1 MAESAETQPTFE
13 DVFSLLS
20 RIPENRLISLKH
32 KLKHMRPSTSS
43 SKLLQAMVLLAL
55 GREAEARICLDALGE
70 DTGALYVCRTRLG
83 SAGVPAGCVDPGTPQ
98 LDASALWVL
107 AQIYSLLVEE
117 KVCSQEAKIR
127 AYRAAIQAARASKG
141 SLGERL
147 SSLLAEAQEQCGMD
161 ISLAERGASFE
172 TLRSDPTLLQTAS
185 PASVPRSAPVQI
197 GSTPGLSGPQ
207 TLRSSGSPASSVSH
221 FEISQS
227 PTVEYMTHSTRRHHN
242 PGPSKLCGGGA
253 SLAVHNSGGSA
264 SHIAR
269 DLEQLDSASANPLQ
283 SQPRSRSLRDR
294 CGGSSCHPSLPVPET
309 GLPSQSAMH
318 CPVECSD
325 LPSTVPPKLQRP
337 QESVPKE
344 PEKEPHVGLPGSSS
358 STIRLPVED
367 SYVPTGNRN
376 MASSSSSICP
386 PPSVQPPA
394 LAPAPV
400 TAPSSEPDT
409 GESKFFSFVVVHAM
423 EDVDIACRVKE
434 LLESMGVPDGATFC
448 EDFLVP
454 GHCQLT
460 CFQDAINNSAFT
472 LLLLTKN
479 FQCRL
484 CTYQMNSAL
493 MDSILRLHKYN
504 SVIPFVPKEYPLKKG
519 QIPGVLAGL
528 VPLDEN
534 SRVFTKRVKNTFVL
548 SKIKEQRTKWSEIQQ
563 IQEAHRKQ
571 KQYQEHLQA
580 VQAALAALNIGS
592 QPGFLPPMQ
601 LPDLTGLQQFLSSLS
616 AQAALIN
623 QPYPGGLFMP
633 GYSAPSPSQ
642 PSGLLPG
649 HQNMVPGTGHQPLI
663 IQNARM
669 VQIGDHNQM
678 QVERTQSV
686 SEDSDE
692 ETSECN

>member
-1 MAESAETQPTFE
+1 MAESAEAQPTFE

-20 RIPENRLISLKH
+20 RMPENRLVNLKH
-32 KLKHMRPSTSS
+32 KLKHMRPSTRS

-70 DTGALYVCRTRLG
+70 DMGALYVCRTRLG

-107 AQIYSLLVEE
+107 AQIYSVLVEE
-117 KVCSQEAKIR
+117 KVCSQDAKIS
-127 AYRAAIQAARASKG
+127 AYRAAIQAVRASKG
-141 SLGERL
+141 NQGEQL
-147 SSLLAEAQEQCGMD
+147 SSLLAEAEEQCGMD

-172 TLRSDPTLLQTAS
+172 ALRSDPALFQTAS

-197 GSTPGLSGPQ
+197 GSAPGLSSPR
-207 TLRSSGSPASSVSH
+207 TLRSSGSPASFVSH
-221 FEISQS
+221 LEISQS
-227 PTVEYMTHSTRRHHN
+227 PTVEYLTCATRRHHN

-253 SLAVHNSGGSA
+253 SPAVHYSGGSV
-264 SHIAR
+264 SHVAW
-269 DLEQLDSASANPLQ
+269 DPEQLDSACAPPLH
-283 SQPRSRSLRDR
+283 SQPRSRSLRDP
-294 CGGSSCHPSLPVPET
+294 CGGSSHLPFLPVPET
-309 GLPSQSAMH
+309 GLPSRSATH

-325 LPSTVPPKLQRP
+325 LPSTVPPKPQRP

-358 STIRLPVED
+358 GSVRLPVED
-367 SYVPTGNRN
+367 SYVPTENRS
-376 MASSSSSICP
+376 MASSSFVCP
-386 PPSVQPPA
+386 PPFQ
-394 LAPAPV
+394 APAAAPA

-409 GESKFFSFVVVHAM
+409 GEGKFYSFVVVHAM
-423 EDVDIACRVKE
+423 EDMDIACRVKE

-472 LLLLTKN
+472 LLLLTEN

-504 SVIPFVPKEYPLKKG
+504 SVIPFVPKECPLRKG

-534 SRVFTKRVKNTFVL
+534 SRVFARRVKNTFVP

-580 VQAALAALNIGS
+580 VQRALAALNIGS
-592 QPGFLPPMQ
+592 QPGLLPPVQ
-601 LPDLTGLQQFLSSLS
+601 LPDLTGLHQLLSSLS
-616 AQAALIN
+616 AQTALIN
-623 QPYPGGLFMP
+623 QPHLGGLFMP

-642 PSGLLPG
+642 PVALPPG
-649 HQNMVPGTGHQPLI
+649 HQNMPGTGHQPLI

-678 QVERTQSV
+678 QVQRTQSV
-686 SEDSDE
+686 SESSDE
-692 ETSECN
+692 ETNECN

>member
-1 MAESAETQPTFE
+1 MAERAETQPTFE

-20 RIPENRLISLKH
+20 RIPENRLVSLKH

-43 SKLLQAMVLLAL
+43 SKLLHAMVLLAL

-141 SLGERL
+141 SPGERL
-147 SSLLAEAQEQCGMD
+147 SSLLAEAQVQCGMD
-161 ISLAERGASFE
+161 ISLTERGASFE

-197 GSTPGLSGPQ
+197 GSRPGLSGPR
-207 TLRSSGSPASSVSH
+207 TLHSSGSPASFVSH

-242 PGPSKLCGGGA
+242 PGPSKLCGGSA

-264 SHIAR
+264 SHVAR
-269 DLEQLDSASANPLQ
+269 DPEQLDSASANPLQ
-283 SQPRSRSLRDR
+283 SQPRSRSLGDP

-325 LPSTVPPKLQRP
+325 LPSTVPPPKPQRP
-337 QESVPKE
+337 QAGVPKE

-358 STIRLPVED
+358 SAIRLPVED
-367 SYVPTGNRN
+367 SYVPTGHRN
-376 MASSSSSICP
+376 MASSSSSSSICP
-386 PPSVQPPA
+386 PPLQPPA
-394 LAPAPV
+394 PAPA

-409 GESKFFSFVVVHAM
+409 GERKFFSFVVVHAV

-460 CFQDAINNSAFT
+460 CFQDAINSSAFT
-472 LLLLTKN
+472 LLLLTEN

-580 VQAALAALNIGS
+580 VQQALAALNMGS
-592 QPGFLPPMQ
+592 QPGLLPPMQ

-633 GYSAPSPSQ
+633 GYSAPSPS
-642 PSGLLPG
+642 GLLPG

-663 IQNARM
+663 IQNAQM